1 MNKYVLLG
9 IFFVIFVAGVG
20 VIFSN
25 ASVSF
30 SDALGSLSELN
41 PRVLSLI
48 ALPVIAAL
56 FMLGVYLRGRRE
68 ARMWRNAMLKT
79 RAKSSTEKKARE

>member
-25 ASVSF
+25 QSVSF
-30 SDALGSLSELN
+30 GEALGSLSEAS
-41 PRVLSLI
+41 PRVLSLL
-48 ALPVIAAL
+48 ALPVIAVL
-56 FMLGVYLRGRRE
+56 FGLGVYWRRKSTE
-68 ARMWRNAMLKT
+68 RMWKNAILKT
-79 RAKSSTEKKARE
+79 REKKQQ